1 MVISLINKVQQGM
14 VTKNYL
20 FRITAWFYLSQSN
33 CSVAIRMLESKFT
46 VCIPS
51 KGR

>member
-33 CSVAIRMLESKFT
+33 CSVSLVLSQSKQL
-46 VCIPS
+46 
-51 KGR
+51 